1 MRQDRRTNV
10 PEADESHGQYSV
22 QMRNDKWS
30 VFDLRT
36 GGWTGSF
43 ETYREADTKAADLHA
58 ARQAEAARNV
68 NHFYLT
74 RNGNPA

>member
-10 PEADESHGQYSV
+10 PEADESHGQFSV

-30 VFDLRT
+30 VFDART

-43 ETYREADTKAADLHA
+43 ETYREADSKAADLHA
-58 ARQAEAARNV
+58 ARQREAAANV
-68 NHFYLT
+68 TQFYTTL
-74 RNGNPA
+74 RGNPA

>member
-10 PEADESHGQYSV
+10 PEVSDAHGQFQV

-30 VFDLRT
+30 VHDAKT

-43 ETYREADTKAADLHA
+43 ETYREADTKAAELHT
-58 ARQAEAARNV
+58 ARQKEAVSNINAFFTNR
-68 NHFYLT
+68 T
-74 RNGNPA
+74 GSPS